1 MKRWRSLDRMRT
13 GAVVALAAMAIF
25 AACGRA
31 QEPAQ
36 GQTPATPVAFTPEPI
51 AASDVSLLR
60 DGLQAATFGD
70 WTRLR
75 TARSQANEPIVRKIL
90 TWRLAAAQNSDAQFD
105 EVDAAMLQL
114 PGWPG
119 RETMRRRGEQ
129 MIFDSQMNAE
139 RRASW
144 LAAEGGP
151 LTGDGQVAEA
161 VALSQLGRRVEAVAL
176 AREVWRERALT
187 NRAEGI
193 LLSNFETDLT
203 TQDHADRVDRL
214 LWRDDRSGAT
224 RLLTRLSVTDR
235 AVANARLGLQGGKNT
250 TRVVKRKG
258 KRVRITVGPNVTAL
272 LDAVPGSR
280 QSDPGLLY
288 DRARQLRRSN
298 KPEEALTIVSRIS
311 AAEASPTVRETLFQ
325 EMRLYIPRALRMGQY
340 QNAYNIASRHG
351 LQKGEAFADGEWL
364 AGWIALKFLRTP
376 TQAAAHFSHLDDNV
390 STPVSKARA
399 LYWRAQA
406 DKALGQPDT
415 ANAALAQAAAF
426 PFTYYGQLAAQAVNP
441 NAMMTLGDPPPL
453 TQDVRN
459 GFEQR
464 ELVRALRL
472 VAQIGDRQAFELIS
486 FYLDD
491 QLETPADHEMLA
503 DLARMN
509 FYTRVAV
516 RSAKSGIRRGIV
528 AQEAAFP
535 LLDLPPQA
543 RGSDRPE
550 PALVLAIARQES
562 EFDPKAVSPV
572 GARGLMQIMPATAR
586 STAKRYGLPY
596 MPASLTADPNYN
608 LTLGSAYLE
617 QLIDSFGGSYILA
630 IASYNAGP
638 GRANE
643 WMSQWGDP
651 RLASVDA
658 VDWVE
663 LIPFAETRNY
673 VQRVV
678 ENLQV
683 YRYRLNGGPTPL
695 TITQDLKR
703 GG

>member
-1 MKRWRSLDRMRT
+1 MRT

-36 GQTPATPVAFTPEPI
+36 SQQPATPVAWSPQPV
-51 AASDVSLLR
+51 APSDVSLLR
-60 DGLQAATFGD
+60 DGLQAAQFGD
-70 WTRLR
+70 WSRLR
-75 TARSQANEPIVRKIL
+75 VARSQAAEPIVRKIL

-105 EVDAAMLQL
+105 EVDAALLQL
-114 PGWPG
+114 ASWPG

-129 MIFDSQMNAE
+129 MIFDSQMGAE
-139 RRASW
+139 QRANW
-144 LAAEGGP
+144 LSAEGGP
-151 LTGDGQVAEA
+151 LTGDGQVADA
-161 VALSQLGRRVEAVAL
+161 VALAQLGRRVEAVAL
-176 AREVWRERALT
+176 ARETWRERALT
-187 NRAEGI
+187 NRAEKI
-193 LLSNFETDLT
+193 LLANFEADLT
-203 TQDHADRVDRL
+203 AQDFADRVDRL
-214 LWRDDRSGAT
+214 LWRDDRSNAT
-224 RLLTRLSVTDR
+224 SLLSRLSTSDR
-235 AVANARLGLQGGKNT
+235 AVANARLGLQGGKTT
-250 TRVVKRKG
+250 TRIVKRKG
-258 KRVRITVGPNVTAL
+258 KNVRITVGPNVAAL
-272 LDAVPGSR
+272 LAAVPVSR
-280 QSDPGLLY
+280 ANDPGLLY
-288 DRARQLRRSN
+288 DRARQLRRSG
-298 KPEEALTIVSRIS
+298 KPEEALAIVSRIS
-311 AAEASPTVRETLFQ
+311 PAEASPSVRETLFQ
-325 EMRLYIPRALRMGQY
+325 EMRLYIPRALRMGQF
-340 QNAYNIASRHG
+340 QNAYNIASQHG

-364 AGWIALKFLRTP
+364 AGWIALKFLRNP
-376 TQAAAHFSHLDDNV
+376 NQAAAHFAHLDDNV

-406 DKALGQPDT
+406 DKALNQPDA
-415 ANAALAQAAAF
+415 ANAALTQAAAF
-426 PFTYYGQLAAQAVNP
+426 GFTYYGQLAAQALNQ
-441 NAMMTLGDPPPL
+441 NATLSLGDPPPL
-453 TQDVRN
+453 TPQVR
-459 GFEQR
+459 GEFEQR

-491 QLETPADHEMLA
+491 QLETPAEHEMLA

-535 LLDLPPQA
+535 LIDLPPQA

-550 PALVLAIARQES
+550 PALVLSIARQES
-562 EFDPKAVSPV
+562 EFDPNAVSPV

-586 STAKRYGLPY
+586 STAKRYGFPY
-596 MPASLTADPNYN
+596 TPASLTSDPNYN
-608 LTLGSAYLE
+608 LTLGSAYLG
-617 QLIDSFGGSYILA
+617 QLIDSFGGSYVLA

-643 WMSQWGDP
+643 WIGQWGDP
-651 RLASVDA
+651 RSPSVDV

-663 LIPFAETRNY
+663 LIPISETRNY
-673 VQRVV
+673 VQRVL

-695 TITQDLKR
+695 KIMQDLKR